1 MPIFRRW
8 MSGLKTATASSGGG
22 GAGSWGAVQNVTISS
37 GVLTLSGA
45 GRYAVET
52 EGGAASDDV
61 DTINGL
67 SDGDEVIL
75 NAKNGAHTVVFKTGT
90 GNLSIKSDTSLDDI
104 VDRMRLLMHGAT
116 IIEASSRP

>member
-8 MSGLKTATASSGGG
+8 MEGLKQVGPVAGGS
-22 GAGSWGAVQNVTISS
+22 GSWGAVQNVTISS
-37 GVLTLSGA
+37 GVLTLNGA

-67 SDGDEVIL
+67 TDGDEVIL
-75 NAKNGAHTVVFKTGT
+75 SAYDGSHTVVLKNGT
-90 GNLSIKSDTSLDDI
+90 GNLSIKVDTSLDDT
-104 VDRMRLLMHGAT
+104 VDRMRLIMDGST
-116 IIEASSRP
+116 IVEASSRP